1 MTVRVRCLSFIVLFA
16 GSALFEGA
24 RGMAGYR
31 RNIILGGFMA
41 TGKSSV
47 GRRLAIVLGY
57 DFLDLDTLIAAEA
70 GMPISQIF
78 ATQGEAAF
86 RGLETGMVD
95 RVAGRTGCVLATGG
109 GTIVNPRNL
118 EALKR
123 SGVVVVLTA
132 DPDTI
137 ADRLG
142 STEDRPLLWGGD
154 KRDRVRVLLEQ
165 RADAYAKAD
174 LIVDA
179 SAHTIDHVVN
189 HILDFLTLHHVIARR
204 TTLNLPSMAESFRIA
219 LGPRSHEVIIG
230 PGLLGEVGN
239 LVKGLGVAQTGI
251 LLTNPE
257 DQRRFGERVIR
268 SLAEAGFSVTAVE
281 LAEREEAKGLETLGS
296 LYRQMAAT
304 RLERRSPVFALGGV
318 VIGEIAGFAAAT
330 YLRGLPLV
338 QIPTSLIAQ
347 VDTSIGGK
355 VAVNLPE
362 GKNLVGAFYQP
373 RLVITDVEVLA
384 SLPVRDFRAGLAE
397 VVKIAAIRDREL
409 FEYLERNVE
418 EVLSQDLRAL
428 VRFVRRACEIKASI
442 VEADEW
448 ETDVRSIL
456 NFGHTVG
463 HAVEAAAGYRGPNH
477 GEAVAMGMVVAA
489 SIAVRRKICP
499 ADALERLKR
508 LLQAFGLPTGLLVDA
523 AQVLRFVRYDKKIQ
537 DRQVRFVLLRG
548 IGESLVTSLESPEE
562 LEAALQACA
571 GC

>member
-1 MTVRVRCLSFIVLFA
+1 
-16 GSALFEGA
+16 
-24 RGMAGYR
+24 MAEYK

-57 DFLDLDTLIAAEA
+57 DFLDLDTLIAAEE

-78 ATQGEAAF
+78 TTRGESAF
-86 RGLETGMVD
+86 RALETRMVE

-118 EALKR
+118 DVLKR
-123 SGVVVVLTA
+123 SGVVVALTA

-137 ADRLG
+137 LARIG
-142 STEDRPLLWGGD
+142 PTEDRPMLWGGD
-154 KRDRVRVLLEQ
+154 RRERVRLLLEQ

-179 SAHTIDHVVN
+179 SANTIDHVVN

-204 TTLNLPSMAESFRIA
+204 TTINLPSMAESFRIA

-230 PGLLGEVGN
+230 PGLLGEVGR
-239 LVKGLGVAQTGI
+239 LIKDLGLAQTGV
-251 LLTNPE
+251 LLTNP
-257 DQRRFGERVIR
+257 DDNRLFGDRVVR
-268 SLAEAGFSVTAVE
+268 SLDDAGFSVTCVE
-281 LAEREEAKGLETLGS
+281 FTDREETKGLETLGW
-296 LYRQMAAT
+296 LYRQMAAQ

-318 VIGEIAGFAAAT
+318 VTGEMAGFAAAT
-330 YLRGLPLV
+330 YLRGLPLIH
-338 QIPTSLIAQ
+338 IPTSLIAQ
-347 VDTSIGGK
+347 VDTSVGGK

-373 RLVITDVEVLA
+373 RQVIADVETLA
-384 SLPVRDFRAGLAE
+384 SLPGRDFRAGLAE

-409 FEYLERNVE
+409 FEYLEKNVE

-463 HAVEAAAGYRGPNH
+463 HAVEAATGYQGPNH

-499 ADALERLKR
+499 VEALHRLTK
-508 LLQAFGLPTGLLVDA
+508 LLQAFRLPTSLPIDA
-523 AQVLRFVRYDKKIQ
+523 GEVLRFVRYDKKIQ
-537 DRQVRFVLLRG
+537 DRHVRFVLLRG
-548 IGESLVTSLESPEE
+548 IGDSVVTSLDSLGE
-562 LEAALQACA
+562 LEEALKAC
-571 GC
+571 

>member
-1 MTVRVRCLSFIVLFA
+1 LYLDLFEQPGRNELFSIVL
-16 GSALFEGA
+16 EGA
-24 RGMAGYR
+24 TGMTEYR

-70 GMPISQIF
+70 GMPISQVF
-78 ATQGEAAF
+78 ATQGEGAF
-86 RGLETGMVD
+86 RSLETRMVE
-95 RVAGRTGCVLATGG
+95 RVAGRTGCVVATGG

-123 SGVVVVLTA
+123 SGVVVTLTA

-137 ADRLG
+137 LARIG
-142 STEDRPLLWGGD
+142 PTEDRPMLWGGD
-154 KRDRVRVLLEQ
+154 KRERVRLLLEQ
-165 RADAYAKAD
+165 RAEAYAKAD

-179 SAHTIDHVVN
+179 TARTIDHVVN

-204 TTLNLPSMAESFRIA
+204 TTVNLPSMSESFRIA
-219 LGPRSHEVIIG
+219 LGARSHEVIIG
-230 PGLLGEVGN
+230 PGLLGEVGS
-239 LVKGLGVAQTGI
+239 LVKGLGLAQTGI
-251 LLTNPE
+251 LLTNP
-257 DQRRFGERVIR
+257 DDNRRFGERVVR
-268 SLAEAGFSVTAVE
+268 SLADADFSVTCVE
-281 LAEREEAKGLETLGS
+281 LTEREEAKGLETLGW
-296 LYRQMAAT
+296 LYRQMAAR

-318 VIGEIAGFAAAT
+318 VTGEIAGFAAAT
-330 YLRGLPLV
+330 YLRGLPLI

-373 RLVITDVEVLA
+373 RQVITDVEALA
-384 SLPVRDFRAGLAE
+384 ALPGRDFRAGLAE

-409 FEYLERNVE
+409 FEYLEQNVE

-463 HAVEAAAGYRGPNH
+463 HAVEAATGYQGPNH

-489 SIAVRRKICP
+489 NMAVRRNICSVE
-499 ADALERLKR
+499 ALDRLKR
-508 LLQAFGLPTGLLVDA
+508 LLQAFGLPTSLLVDA
-523 AQVLRFVRYDKKIQ
+523 AEVLRFVRYDKKIQ
-537 DRQVRFVLLRG
+537 DRQVRFVLLQG
-548 IGESLVTSLESPEE
+548 IGDSVVASLESPDE
-562 LEAALQACA
+562 LEEALKACA

>member
-1 MTVRVRCLSFIVLFA
+1 
-16 GSALFEGA
+16 
-24 RGMAGYR
+24 MAEYK

-57 DFLDLDTLIAAEA
+57 DFLDLDTLIAAEE

-78 ATQGEAAF
+78 STRGEQAF
-86 RGLETGMVD
+86 RALETRMVE
-95 RVAGRTGCVLATGG
+95 RVAGRTGCVVATGG

-137 ADRLG
+137 LARIG
-142 STEDRPLLWGGD
+142 PTEDRPMLWGGD
-154 KRDRVRVLLEQ
+154 KRERVRLLLEQ

-189 HILDFLTLHHVIARR
+189 HILDFLSLHHVIARR
-204 TTLNLPSMAESFRIA
+204 TTVNLPSMAESFRIA

-230 PGLLGEVGN
+230 PGLLGEVGR
-239 LVKGLGVAQTGI
+239 LIKDLGLAQTGI
-251 LLTNPE
+251 LLTNPN
-257 DQRRFGERVIR
+257 DNRLFGARVVR
-268 SLAEAGFSVTAVE
+268 SLADAGFRVACVE
-281 LAEREEAKGLETLGS
+281 FTEREEGKGLETLGW
-296 LYRQMAAT
+296 LYRQMAAQ

-318 VIGEIAGFAAAT
+318 VTGEMAGFAAAT
-330 YLRGLPLV
+330 YLRGLPLIH
-338 QIPTSLIAQ
+338 IPTSLIAQ

-362 GKNLVGAFYQP
+362 GKNLVGAFHQP
-373 RLVITDVEVLA
+373 RQVIADVETLA
-384 SLPVRDFRAGLAE
+384 SLPTRDFRAGLAE

-409 FEYLERNVE
+409 FEYLEENVE

-448 ETDVRSIL
+448 ESDVRSIL

-463 HAVEAAAGYRGPNH
+463 HAVEAATGYQGPNH

-489 SIAVRRKICP
+489 HIAVRRKICP
-499 ADALERLKR
+499 AEALVRLKK
-508 LLQAFGLPTGLLVDA
+508 LLQAFGLPTSLLVDA
-523 AQVLRFVRYDKKIQ
+523 GEVLRFVRYDKKIQ

-548 IGESLVTSLESPEE
+548 VGDSVVTSLDSMDE
-562 LEAALQACA
+562 LEEALKACQRIA
-571 GC
+571 ETDPPEARQLA

>member
-1 MTVRVRCLSFIVLFA
+1 MT
-16 GSALFEGA
+16 
-24 RGMAGYR
+24 GYK

-57 DFLDLDTLIAAEA
+57 DFLDLDTLIAAEE
-70 GMPISQIF
+70 GMPISEVF
-78 ATQGEAAF
+78 TTRGEGTF
-86 RGLETGMVD
+86 RALETRMVE
-95 RVAGRTGCVLATGG
+95 RVAGRTGCVVATGG

-118 EALKR
+118 ETLKR
-123 SGVVVVLTA
+123 SGVVVALTA

-137 ADRLG
+137 LARIG
-142 STEDRPLLWGGD
+142 PTEDRPMLWGGD
-154 KRDRVRVLLEQ
+154 KRERVRLLMEQ
-165 RADAYAKAD
+165 RAEAYAKAD

-179 SAHTIDHVVN
+179 SARTIDHVVN
-189 HILDFLTLHHVIARR
+189 HILDFLTLHHVIAGR
-204 TTLNLPSMAESFRIA
+204 TSINLPSMAESFRIA

-230 PGLLGEVGN
+230 PGLLGEVGR
-239 LVKGLGVAQTGI
+239 LVKDLGLAQNGI

-257 DQRRFGERVIR
+257 DNRLFGERVVR
-268 SLAEAGFSVTAVE
+268 SLADSGFTVRCVE
-281 LAEREEAKGLETLGS
+281 LAEREETKGLETLGW
-296 LYRQMAAT
+296 LYRQMAAE

-318 VIGEIAGFAAAT
+318 VTGEIAGFAAAT
-330 YLRGLPLV
+330 YLRGLPLI
-338 QIPTSLIAQ
+338 QIPTSPIAQ

-373 RLVITDVEVLA
+373 RQVITDVEALV
-384 SLPVRDFRAGLAE
+384 SLRARDFRAGLAE

-409 FEYLERNVE
+409 FEYLEKNVE

-428 VRFVRRACEIKASI
+428 VRLVRRACEIKASI

-463 HAVEAAAGYRGPNH
+463 HAVEAATGYLGPNH

-489 SIAVRRKICP
+489 SMAVRRRICP
-499 ADALERLKR
+499 VEALDRLKK
-508 LLQAFGLPTGLLVDA
+508 LLQAFGLPTSLPVDA
-523 AQVLRFVRYDKKIQ
+523 AEVLRFVRYDKKIQ
-537 DRQVRFVLLRG
+537 DRQVRFVLLKD
-548 IGESLVTSLESPEE
+548 IGDSVVASLESPDE
-562 LEAALQACA
+562 LEAALKAFA
-571 GC
+571 

>member
-1 MTVRVRCLSFIVLFA
+1 
-16 GSALFEGA
+16 
-24 RGMAGYR
+24 MAEYK

-57 DFLDLDTLIAAEA
+57 DFLDLDTLIAAEE

-78 ATQGEAAF
+78 TSRGESTF
-86 RGLETGMVD
+86 RALETRMVE

-118 EALKR
+118 DALKR
-123 SGVVVVLTA
+123 SGVVVALTA

-137 ADRLG
+137 LARIG
-142 STEDRPLLWGGD
+142 PTEDRPMLWGGD
-154 KRDRVRVLLEQ
+154 KRERIRLLLEQ

-174 LIVDA
+174 LIMDA

-204 TTLNLPSMAESFRIA
+204 TTINLPSMAESFRIA

-230 PGLLGEVGN
+230 PGLLGEVGR
-239 LVKGLGVAQTGI
+239 LIKDLGLAKTGI
-251 LLTNPE
+251 LLTNP
-257 DQRRFGERVIR
+257 DDNRLFADRVIR
-268 SLAEAGFSVTAVE
+268 SLADAGFSVTGVE
-281 LAEREEAKGLETLGS
+281 FTDREETKGLETLGW
-296 LYRQMAAT
+296 LYRQMAAQ

-318 VIGEIAGFAAAT
+318 VTGEMAGFAAAT
-330 YLRGLPLV
+330 YLRGLPLIH
-338 QIPTSLIAQ
+338 IPTSLIAQ
-347 VDTSIGGK
+347 VDTSVGGK

-373 RLVITDVEVLA
+373 RQVIADVETLA
-384 SLPVRDFRAGLAE
+384 SLPGRDFRAGLAE

-409 FEYLERNVE
+409 FEYLEKNVE

-463 HAVEAAAGYRGPNH
+463 HAVEAATGYQGPNH

-489 SIAVRRKICP
+489 SIAVRRMICP
-499 ADALERLKR
+499 VEALNRLKK
-508 LLQAFGLPTGLLVDA
+508 LLQAFRLPTRLPIDA
-523 AQVLRFVRYDKKIQ
+523 GEVLRFVRYDKKIQ

-548 IGESLVTSLESPEE
+548 IGDSVVTSLDSLDE
-562 LEAALQACA
+562 LEEALKAC
-571 GC
+571 

>member
-1 MTVRVRCLSFIVLFA
+1 MVMT
-16 GSALFEGA
+16 
-24 RGMAGYR
+24 GYR

-41 TGKSSV
+41 TGKSTA

-78 ATQGEAAF
+78 SGQGEGAF
-86 RGLETGMVD
+86 RALETRMVE
-95 RVAGRTGCVLATGG
+95 RVAGRTGCVVATGG
-109 GTIVNPRNL
+109 GTIVNPRNM

-123 SGVVVVLTA
+123 SGVVVTLTA

-137 ADRLG
+137 VARIG
-142 STEDRPLLWGGD
+142 PTEDRPMLWGGD
-154 KRDRVRVLLEQ
+154 KRERVRLLLEQ
-165 RADAYAKAD
+165 RAEAYAKAD

-204 TTLNLPSMAESFRIA
+204 TTVNLPSMAESFRIA

-230 PGLLGEVGN
+230 PGLLGEVGR
-239 LVKGLGVAQTGI
+239 LVKDLGLAHIGI
-251 LLTNPE
+251 LLTNP
-257 DQRRFGERVIR
+257 DDNRLFGERVAR
-268 SLAEAGFSVTAVE
+268 SLADAGFSVRCVE
-281 LAEREEAKGLETLGS
+281 LAEREDAKGLETLGS
-296 LYRQMAAT
+296 LYRQMAAQ

-318 VIGEIAGFAAAT
+318 VTGEIAGFAAAT
-330 YLRGLPLV
+330 YLRGLPLI
-338 QIPTSLIAQ
+338 QIPTSPIAQ

-373 RLVITDVEVLA
+373 RQVITDVEALA
-384 SLPVRDFRAGLAE
+384 SLPIRDFRAGLAE
-397 VVKIAAIRDREL
+397 VVKIAAIRDRDL
-409 FEYLERNVE
+409 FEYLEKNVE

-463 HAVEAAAGYRGPNH
+463 HAVEAATGYRGPNH

-489 SIAVRRKICP
+489 TIAVRRKICP
-499 ADALERLKR
+499 ADALDRLKN
-508 LLQAFGLPTGLLVDA
+508 LLQAFGLPTSLLVDA
-523 AQVLRFVRYDKKIQ
+523 AEVLRFVRYDKKIQ
-537 DRQVRFVLLRG
+537 DRQVRFVLLQG
-548 IGESLVTSLESPEE
+548 IGESVVTSLESPDE
-562 LEAALQACA
+562 LEAALQACS
-571 GC
+571 

>member
-1 MTVRVRCLSFIVLFA
+1 
-16 GSALFEGA
+16 
-24 RGMAGYR
+24 MAEYK

-57 DFLDLDTLIAAEA
+57 DFLDLDTLIAAEE

-78 ATQGEAAF
+78 TARGESAF
-86 RGLETGMVD
+86 RALETRMVE

-118 EALKR
+118 DVLKR
-123 SGVVVVLTA
+123 SGVVVALTA

-137 ADRLG
+137 LARIG
-142 STEDRPLLWGGD
+142 PTEDRPMLWGGD
-154 KRDRVRVLLEQ
+154 RRERVRLLLEQ

-179 SAHTIDHVVN
+179 SANTIDHVVN

-204 TTLNLPSMAESFRIA
+204 TTINLPSMAESFRIA

-230 PGLLGEVGN
+230 PGLLGEVGR
-239 LVKGLGVAQTGI
+239 LIKDLGLAQTGV
-251 LLTNPE
+251 LLTNP
-257 DQRRFGERVIR
+257 DDNRLFADRVVR
-268 SLAEAGFSVTAVE
+268 SLADAGFSVTCVE
-281 LAEREEAKGLETLGS
+281 FTDREETKGLETLGW
-296 LYRQMAAT
+296 LYRQMAAQ

-318 VIGEIAGFAAAT
+318 VTGEMAGFAAAT
-330 YLRGLPLV
+330 YLRGLPLIH
-338 QIPTSLIAQ
+338 IPTSLIAQ
-347 VDTSIGGK
+347 VDTSVGGK

-373 RLVITDVEVLA
+373 RQVIADVETLA
-384 SLPVRDFRAGLAE
+384 SLPGRDFRAGLAE

-409 FEYLERNVE
+409 FEYLEKNVE

-463 HAVEAAAGYRGPNH
+463 HAVEAATGYQGPNH

-489 SIAVRRKICP
+489 GIAVRGEICP
-499 ADALERLKR
+499 VEELHRLKK
-508 LLQAFGLPTGLLVDA
+508 LLQAFRLPTSLPIDA
-523 AQVLRFVRYDKKIQ
+523 GEVLRFVRYDKKIQ
-537 DRQVRFVLLRG
+537 DRHVRFVLLRG
-548 IGESLVTSLESPEE
+548 IGDSVVTSLDSLDE
-562 LEAALQACA
+562 LEEALKAC
-571 GC
+571 

>member
-1 MTVRVRCLSFIVLFA
+1 MT
-16 GSALFEGA
+16 GDK
-24 RGMAGYR
+24 

-57 DFLDLDTLIAAEA
+57 DFLDVDTLIAAEA

-78 ATQGEAAF
+78 SAQGENAF
-86 RGLETGMVD
+86 RALETRMVE
-95 RVAGRTGCVLATGG
+95 RIAGRTGCVVATGG

-123 SGVVVVLTA
+123 SGVVVTLTA

-137 ADRLG
+137 LARIG
-142 STEDRPLLWGGD
+142 PTEDRPMLWGGD
-154 KRDRVRVLLEQ
+154 KRERVRLLLEQ
-165 RADAYAKAD
+165 RAEAYAKAD

-204 TTLNLPSMAESFRIA
+204 TTINLPSMAESFRIA

-230 PGLLGEVGN
+230 PGLLGEVGR
-239 LVKGLGVAQTGI
+239 LVKGLGLAQTGV

-257 DQRRFGERVIR
+257 DNRLFGARVLR
-268 SLAEAGFSVTAVE
+268 SLADAGFTVRCIEFV
-281 LAEREEAKGLETLGS
+281 EREETKGLETLMW
-296 LYRQMAAT
+296 LYREMAAE

-318 VIGEIAGFAAAT
+318 ATGEIAGFAAAT
-330 YLRGLPLV
+330 YLRGLPLI
-338 QIPTSLIAQ
+338 QIPTSPIAQ

-373 RLVITDVEVLA
+373 RQVIIDVEALI
-384 SLPVRDFRAGLAE
+384 SRRTRDFRAGLAE

-409 FEYLERNVE
+409 FEYLEKNVE

-428 VRFVRRACEIKASI
+428 VRFVRRACEVKASI

-463 HAVEAAAGYRGPNH
+463 HAVEAATGYQGPNH

-489 SIAVRRKICP
+489 KIAVRRGICP
-499 ADALERLKR
+499 VEALDRLQK
-508 LLQAFGLPTGLLVDA
+508 LLQAFGLPTSLPVDA
-523 AQVLRFVRYDKKIQ
+523 AEVLRFVRYDKKIQ
-537 DRQVRFVLLRG
+537 DRQVRFVLLKE
-548 IGESLVTSLESPEE
+548 IGDSTIASLESSDE
-562 LEAALQACA
+562 LEAALQP
-571 GC
+571 

>member
-1 MTVRVRCLSFIVLFA
+1 MT
-16 GSALFEGA
+16 
-24 RGMAGYR
+24 GYK

-57 DFLDLDTLIAAEA
+57 DFLDLDTLIAAES

-78 ATQGEAAF
+78 STQGEDVF
-86 RGLETGMVD
+86 RALETRMVE
-95 RVAGRTGCVLATGG
+95 RVAGRTGCVVATGG

-123 SGVVVVLTA
+123 SGVVVALTA

-137 ADRLG
+137 VARIG
-142 STEDRPLLWGGD
+142 PTEDRPMLWGGD
-154 KRDRVRVLLEQ
+154 KRERVRLLLEQ
-165 RADAYAKAD
+165 RAESYAKAD

-179 SAHTIDHVVN
+179 SARTIDHVVN
-189 HILDFLTLHHVIARR
+189 HILDFLALHHVIARS
-204 TTLNLPSMAESFRIA
+204 TAVNLPSMAESLRIV
-219 LGPRSHEVIIG
+219 LGARSHEVIIG
-230 PGLLGEVGN
+230 PGLLGDVGT
-239 LVKGLGVAQTGI
+239 LVKGLGLAQNGI
-251 LLTNPE
+251 LLTNP
-257 DQRRFGERVIR
+257 DDKRRFGKRVIR
-268 SLAEAGFSVTAVE
+268 SLTDAGFSVRCVE
-281 LAEREEAKGLETLGS
+281 LAEREEVKGLETLGG
-296 LYRQMAAT
+296 LYRQMAAE

-318 VIGEIAGFAAAT
+318 VTGEIAGFAAAT
-330 YLRGLPLV
+330 YLRGLPLIG
-338 QIPTSLIAQ
+338 IPTSLIAQ

-373 RLVITDVEVLA
+373 RLVITDVEALA
-384 SLPVRDFRAGLAE
+384 ALPGRDFRAGLAE

-409 FEYLERNVE
+409 FEYLEQNVE

-428 VRFVRRACEIKASI
+428 VRLVRRACEIKASI

-463 HAVEAAAGYRGPNH
+463 HAVEAATGYQGPNH

-499 ADALERLKR
+499 VEALDRLKK
-508 LLQAFGLPTGLLVDA
+508 LLQAFGLPTSLLVNA
-523 AQVLRFVRYDKKIQ
+523 ADVLRFVRYDKKIQ
-537 DRQVRFVLLRG
+537 DRQVRFVLLQG
-548 IGESLVTSLESPEE
+548 IGDSVVTSLESPDE
-562 LEAALQACA
+562 LEAALKACA
-571 GC
+571 

>member
-1 MTVRVRCLSFIVLFA
+1 MVMT
-16 GSALFEGA
+16 
-24 RGMAGYR
+24 GYR

-41 TGKSSV
+41 TGKSTA

-78 ATQGEAAF
+78 SGQGEGAF
-86 RGLETGMVD
+86 RALETRMVE
-95 RVAGRTGCVLATGG
+95 RVAGRTGCVVATGG
-109 GTIVNPRNL
+109 GTIVNPRNM

-123 SGVVVVLTA
+123 SGVVVTLTA

-137 ADRLG
+137 VARIG
-142 STEDRPLLWGGD
+142 PTEDRPMLWGGD
-154 KRDRVRVLLEQ
+154 KRERVRLLLEE
-165 RADAYAKAD
+165 RAEAYAKAD

-204 TTLNLPSMAESFRIA
+204 TTVNLPSMAESFRIA

-230 PGLLGEVGN
+230 PGLLGEVGR
-239 LVKGLGVAQTGI
+239 LVKDLGLAHIGI
-251 LLTNPE
+251 LLTNP
-257 DQRRFGERVIR
+257 DDNRLFGERVAR
-268 SLAEAGFSVTAVE
+268 SLADAGFSVRCVE
-281 LAEREEAKGLETLGS
+281 LAEREDAKGLETLGS
-296 LYRQMAAT
+296 LYRQMAAQ

-318 VIGEIAGFAAAT
+318 VTGEIAGFAAAT
-330 YLRGLPLV
+330 YLRGLPLI
-338 QIPTSLIAQ
+338 QIPTSPIAQ

-373 RLVITDVEVLA
+373 RQVITDVEALA
-384 SLPVRDFRAGLAE
+384 SLPIRDFRAGLAE
-397 VVKIAAIRDREL
+397 VVKIAAIRDRDL
-409 FEYLERNVE
+409 FEYLEKNVE

-463 HAVEAAAGYRGPNH
+463 HAVEAATGYRGPNH

-489 SIAVRRKICP
+489 TIAVRRKICP
-499 ADALERLKR
+499 ADALDRLKN
-508 LLQAFGLPTGLLVDA
+508 LLQAFGLPTSLLVDA
-523 AQVLRFVRYDKKIQ
+523 AEVLRFVRYDKKIQ
-537 DRQVRFVLLRG
+537 DRQVRFVLLQG
-548 IGESLVTSLESPEE
+548 IGESVVTSLESPDE

-571 GC
+571 

>member
-1 MTVRVRCLSFIVLFA
+1 MVMT
-16 GSALFEGA
+16 
-24 RGMAGYR
+24 GYR

-41 TGKSSV
+41 TGKSTA

-78 ATQGEAAF
+78 SGQGEGAF
-86 RGLETGMVD
+86 RALETRMVE
-95 RVAGRTGCVLATGG
+95 RVAGRTGCVVATGG
-109 GTIVNPRNL
+109 GTIVNPRNM

-123 SGVVVVLTA
+123 SGVVVTLTA

-137 ADRLG
+137 VARIG
-142 STEDRPLLWGGD
+142 PTEDRPMLWGGD
-154 KRDRVRVLLEQ
+154 KRERVRLLLEQ
-165 RADAYAKAD
+165 RAEAYAKAD

-204 TTLNLPSMAESFRIA
+204 TTVNLPSMAESFRIA

-230 PGLLGEVGN
+230 PGLLGEVGR
-239 LVKGLGVAQTGI
+239 LVKDLGLAHTGI
-251 LLTNPE
+251 LLTNP
-257 DQRRFGERVIR
+257 DDNRLFGERVAR
-268 SLAEAGFSVTAVE
+268 SLADAGFSVRCVE
-281 LAEREEAKGLETLGS
+281 LAEREDAKGLETLGS
-296 LYRQMAAT
+296 LYRQMAAQ

-318 VIGEIAGFAAAT
+318 VTGEIAGFAAAT
-330 YLRGLPLV
+330 YLRGLPLI
-338 QIPTSLIAQ
+338 QIPTSPIAQ

-373 RLVITDVEVLA
+373 RQVITDVEALA
-384 SLPVRDFRAGLAE
+384 SLPIRDFRAGLAE
-397 VVKIAAIRDREL
+397 VVKIAAIRDRDL
-409 FEYLERNVE
+409 FEYLEKNVE

-463 HAVEAAAGYRGPNH
+463 HAVEAATGYRGPNH

-489 SIAVRRKICP
+489 TIAVRRKICP
-499 ADALERLKR
+499 ADALDRLKN
-508 LLQAFGLPTGLLVDA
+508 LLQAFGLPTSLLVDA
-523 AQVLRFVRYDKKIQ
+523 AEVLRFVRYDKKIQ
-537 DRQVRFVLLRG
+537 DRQVRFVLLQG
-548 IGESLVTSLESPEE
+548 IGESVVTSLESPDE

-571 GC
+571 

>member
-1 MTVRVRCLSFIVLFA
+1 MT
-16 GSALFEGA
+16 
-24 RGMAGYR
+24 GYK

-57 DFLDLDTLIAAEA
+57 DFLDLDTLIAAEE
-70 GMPISQIF
+70 GMPISQLF
-78 ATQGEAAF
+78 TTRGEKSF
-86 RGLETGMVD
+86 RALETRMVE
-95 RVAGRTGCVLATGG
+95 RVAGRTGCVVATGG

-118 EALKR
+118 ETLKR
-123 SGVVVVLTA
+123 SGVVVALTA

-137 ADRLG
+137 LARIG
-142 STEDRPLLWGGD
+142 PTEDRPMLWGGD
-154 KRDRVRVLLEQ
+154 KRERVRLLLEQ
-165 RADAYAKAD
+165 RAEAYAKAD

-179 SAHTIDHVVN
+179 SARTIDHVVN
-189 HILDFLTLHHVIARR
+189 HILEFLSLHHVIAGR
-204 TTLNLPSMAESFRIA
+204 TTINLPSMAESFRIT

-230 PGLLGEVGN
+230 PGLLGEVGR
-239 LVKGLGVAQTGI
+239 LVKGLGLAQTGI

-257 DQRRFGERVIR
+257 DNRLFGERVVR
-268 SLAEAGFSVTAVE
+268 SLADAGFTVRCVE
-281 LAEREEAKGLETLGS
+281 LAEREEAKGLETLGW
-296 LYRQMAAT
+296 LYRQMAAE

-318 VIGEIAGFAAAT
+318 VTGEIAGFAAAT
-330 YLRGLPLV
+330 YLRGLPLI
-338 QIPTSLIAQ
+338 QIPTSPIAQ

-373 RLVITDVEVLA
+373 RQVITDVEALV
-384 SLPVRDFRAGLAE
+384 SLPARDFRAGLAE
-397 VVKIAAIRDREL
+397 VVKIAAIRDRDL
-409 FEYLERNVE
+409 FEYLEKNVE

-463 HAVEAAAGYRGPNH
+463 HAVEAATGYQGPNH

-489 SIAVRRKICP
+489 RMAVLRGICP
-499 ADALERLKR
+499 AEALDRLKK
-508 LLQAFGLPTGLLVDA
+508 LLQAFGLPTSLPVDA
-523 AQVLRFVRYDKKIQ
+523 AEVLRFVRYDKKIQ
-537 DRQVRFVLLRG
+537 DRQVRFVLLKD
-548 IGESLVTSLESPEE
+548 IGDSVVAFLKSPNE

-571 GC
+571 